1 MTSHFLDGSAY
12 YLYTQH
18 FMQGPY
24 PGGRSE
30 AYGDIQNTK
39 PKIQDRDKYRFA
51 SKQAIQILFYTVE
64 M

>member
-1 MTSHFLDGSAY
+1 
-12 YLYTQH
+12 
-18 FMQGPY
+18 MQGPY